1 MVHSSPEHQINKN
14 KNISPPCKSLSMG
27 GNLGKMYNEVTPA
40 LSDEPELK
48 FSRSIPSMFNIVS
61 QCENLEDNTGSNR

>member
-1 MVHSSPEHQINKN
+1 
-14 KNISPPCKSLSMG
+14 MG

-61 QCENLEDNTGSNR
+61 QCENLENNTGSNR